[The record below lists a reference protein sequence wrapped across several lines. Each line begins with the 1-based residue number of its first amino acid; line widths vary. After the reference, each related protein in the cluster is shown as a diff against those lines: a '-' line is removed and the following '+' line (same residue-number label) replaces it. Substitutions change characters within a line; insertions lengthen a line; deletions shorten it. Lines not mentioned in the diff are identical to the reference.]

1 MTKKAKAIIINWKG
15 VEILKFEI
23 NKKILLTV
31 IIITLLISAI
41 LYNFLYTN
49 DEKNE
54 ITNDFEV
61 EEKEESEEADVV
73 EVVNSI
79 FVDVGGEVNNP
90 GLYELKENAR
100 VNDAINAA
108 GGTTDKAD
116 LTDVN
121 LAYILTDAVKVIIPA
136 KNSANS
142 VNSVKN
148 VSVINSGINSAS
160 SNNIQSGKVNL
171 NTATKEQLKTLTG
184 IGDSTAQK
192 IIDYRNE
199 NGKFNNVEDI
209 MNVSGVG
216 DSKYQKIKNDIT
228 V

>member
-23 NKKILLTV
+23 NKKIVLIV

-61 EEKEESEEADVV
+61 EEKEESEETDVV

-148 VSVINSGINSAS
+148 VSVINSGINSTS

>member
-1 MTKKAKAIIINWKG
+1 MNWKG

-23 NKKILLTV
+23 NKKIVLTV
-31 IIITLLISAI
+31 IVIIFLISAI

-49 DEKNE
+49 NEKNE

-61 EEKEESEEADVV
+61 EKEEEVEEV
-73 EVVNSI
+73 EFVEEVKTI

-108 GGTTDKAD
+108 GGVTDKAD

-121 LAYILTDAVKVIIPA
+121 LAYVLTDAVKVVIPA
-136 KNSANS
+136 KNLTSSA
-142 VNSVKN
+142 KN
-148 VSVINSGINSAS
+148 VHVINSGIS
-160 SNNIQSGKVNL
+160 STNNDTQNGKVNL
-171 NTATKEQLKTLTG
+171 NTATKEQLKNLSG

-199 NGKFNNVEDI
+199 NGRFNKIEDI
-209 MNVSGVG
+209 TNVSGVG

>member
-1 MTKKAKAIIINWKG
+1 M
-15 VEILKFEI
+15 KFEI
-23 NKKILLTV
+23 NKKIVLIV

-61 EEKEESEEADVV
+61 EEKEESEETDVV

-148 VSVINSGINSAS
+148 VSVINSGINSTS

>member
-1 MTKKAKAIIINWKG
+1 M
-15 VEILKFEI
+15 KFEI
-23 NKKILLTV
+23 NKKIVLIV

-61 EEKEESEEADVV
+61 EEKEESEETDVV

-148 VSVINSGINSAS
+148 VSVINSGINSTS

-192 IIDYRNE
+192 IIDYRNG

>member
-23 NKKILLTV
+23 NKKIALIV

-61 EEKEESEEADVV
+61 EEKEEIEEADVV

-79 FVDVGGEVNNP
+79 LVDVGGEVNNP

-136 KNSANS
+136 KNST
-142 VNSVKN
+142 NSVKN